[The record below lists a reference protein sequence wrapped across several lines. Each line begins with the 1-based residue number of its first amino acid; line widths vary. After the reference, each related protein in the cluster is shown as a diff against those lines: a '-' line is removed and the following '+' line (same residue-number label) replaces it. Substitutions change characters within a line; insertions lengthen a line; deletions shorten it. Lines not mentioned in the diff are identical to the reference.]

1 MQALWSGYFTID
13 WGKSGAEASSKV
25 DRLKYHFVCGCG
37 KPGCQACINRPEPL
51 GCELNCMLCQFD
63 PKVAIPYLTG
73 QRKQLQ
79 EVLKPLWDRIDLFL
93 EWGCAENCVE
103 DLEIRS
109 LARELEMLLRLC
121 PFTRFYLDSE
131 CCEGWTRL
139 LIRQLQQL
147 LPHGKQIFYPYVGQ
161 NDLVCAGT

>member
-1 MQALWSGYFTID
+1 MLQTLWSGYFTID
-13 WGKSGAEASSKV
+13 WGKSGAEASFKV
-25 DRLKYHFVCGCG
+25 DRFKYHFVCGCG
-37 KPGCQACINRPEPL
+37 KSGCQACANKPESV
-51 GCELNCMLCQFD
+51 GCELNCRLCQFD

-93 EWGCAENCVE
+93 DLANDIIVE
-103 DLEIRS
+103 DLETRI

-139 LIRQLQQL
+139 LLRQLQQL
-147 LPHGKQIFYPYVGQ
+147 LPHGKQIFYPHVGQ
-161 NDLVCAGT
+161 SDLVCAGT

>member
-1 MQALWSGYFTID
+1 MLQTLWSGYFTID
-13 WGKSGAEASSKV
+13 WGKSGAEASSKA
-25 DRLKYHFVCGCG
+25 DRFKYHFVCCG
-37 KPGCQACINRPEPL
+37 
-51 GCELNCMLCQFD
+51 ELNCMLYQFD
-63 PKVAIPYLTG
+63 PKVAIHYLTG
-73 QRKQLQ
+73 QRAKLR

-139 LIRQLQQL
+139 LIHNSSKFNDL
-147 LPHGKQIFYPYVGQ
+147 LPHGKQIFYPPVGQ

>member
-93 EWGCAENCVE
+93 EWGALKIASRIWRYAAWPGNSKCCCVYV
-103 DLEIRS
+103 
-109 LARELEMLLRLC
+109 
-121 PFTRFYLDSE
+121 P
-131 CCEGWTRL
+131 
-139 LIRQLQQL
+139 
-147 LPHGKQIFYPYVGQ
+147 LP
-161 NDLVCAGT
+161 AST